1 MPCLEN
7 MRSIAGIR
15 FSIVPLP
22 PLISIIGVSSHTA
35 SPSGVLTPLRRSA
48 HSLMIDAAATSRVSS
63 GFMNASP
70 SALMSIAPT
79 ERTFSVTS
87 AP

>member
-1 MPCLEN
+1 MPCLPN
-7 MRSIAGIR
+7 MRIIAGMR
-15 FSIVPLP
+15 FSIVPGP
-22 PLISIIGVSSHTA
+22 PLISIIGVSSQTA
-35 SPSGVLTPLRRSA
+35 SPSGVLTPLWRSE
-48 HSLMIDAAATSRVSS
+48 HSRMMDAAATSRVSS

>member
-1 MPCLEN
+1 MPCLAN
-7 MRSIAGIR
+7 MRIMAGIR

-22 PLISIIGVSSHTA
+22 FFSSIIGVSSQTA
-35 SPSGVLTPLRRSA
+35 CPAGVLTPLPRSV
-48 HSLMIDAAATSRVSS
+48 HSRIMEAAATSRVSS
-63 GFMNASP
+63 GFMNTSP
-70 SALMSIAPT
+70 SAFTSIAPT